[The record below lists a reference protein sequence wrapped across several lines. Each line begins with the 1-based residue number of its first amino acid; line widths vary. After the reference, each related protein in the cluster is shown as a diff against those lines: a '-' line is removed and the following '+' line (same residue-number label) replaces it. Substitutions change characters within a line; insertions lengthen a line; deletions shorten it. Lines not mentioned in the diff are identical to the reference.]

1 MKTALLALLAGSLA
15 NLASAQQ
22 GLQPIDL
29 FRLDYFMTMGA
40 EDPVAWLDDAHYLVF
55 DAGNQPRGP
64 SSWSK
69 VVARTG
75 AREFVNKAA
84 LVRSLNAGADVAA
97 IERVQLDVGR
107 GLQPLRRRRRRRP
120 VRDGARRCRPP
131 HGHAR
136 RREVGVRFSPDGET
150 VAFIANDNL
159 HVVPSDGGD
168 VRALT
173 TEGHSDLFYGRLDWV
188 YKKSSTYGNFQ
199 GYWWSPTARASRC
212 SSSTSRRS
220 RSSCS

>member
-15 NLASAQQ
+15 SLASAQQ
-22 GLQPIDL
+22 RLQPIDL

-75 AREFVNKAA
+75 ARSEYVNKAA
-84 LVRSLNAGADVAA
+84 LVRSLNAGADAAA
-97 IERVQLDVGR
+97 IEDASNWTWAEDHSRFVVDVGGDLFAA
-107 GLQPLRRRRRRRP
+107 GLDGEA
-120 VRDGARRCRPP
+120 VRLTDTPDVE
-131 HGHAR
+131 
-136 RREVGVRFSPDGET
+136 EVGVRFSPDGET
-150 VAFIANDNL
+150 VAFIANYNL

-173 TEGHSDLFYGRLDWV
+173 TE
-188 YKKSSTYGNFQ
+188 
-199 GYWWSPTARASRC
+199 
-212 SSSTSRRS
+212 
-220 RSSCS
+220 